1 MKTFA
6 VTTNNELVLDKS
18 GNLSVVSE
26 LEAVSQA
33 CEQAIKSQLTEMIYA
48 QRRGVPTFQSVWV
61 GSPNL
66 LQFDTY
72 ARAMLR
78 SVPSVVEVLR
88 LDTIAQNNTLN
99 YNAEILTDIGTVA
112 INGQL

>member
-1 MKTFA
+1 MRTFA
-6 VTTNNELVLDKS
+6 VNEKNELVLDKS
-18 GNLSVVSE
+18 GNLS
-26 LEAVSQA
+26 LITGKQAIAQA

-48 QRRGVPTFQSVWV
+48 QQRGIPTFQAVWV

-78 SVPSVVEVLR
+78 SVPDVVEVIKLN
-88 LDTIAQNNTLN
+88 TIVGDNVLN
-99 YNAEILTDIGTVA
+99 YTAEILTNAGAVS